1 MSITLDSVIAKFPQ
15 TFSISTNICK
25 ISFFLSF
32 QMSCDLNPQ
41 PVSSGNG
48 FDYNSIKNSIARNLG
63 TTSNGNPS
71 QQQQEPQSHSHRLSR
86 SNSTVERSYSR
97 STRSNSISRTSS
109 FADRS
114 YGTRTNLARK
124 ASFTVADYS
133 SALRRSSVF
142 DGYAGY
148 SIYSSISEGLD
159 QITYGGRTS
168 RRNSVTEMTYSFSRR
183 GSVSA
188 GGGDYPLPALMAA
201 LDASKASQEDR
212 REKSSMQAANAH
224 VNGQA
229 SAYLNSIN
237 SFSRQNSNNDSPHGI
252 DSPFGAVNGHHNP
265 IDLQRSD
272 SKARRL
278 AAIKP
283 SQSGHRLERRVSF
296 HNRDQV
302 FHQDNLDENGM
313 PKPDKPKRKKER
325 TEEEKQAR
333 RERKE
338 RKEKKRMERGESKDR
353 RSKSER
359 REAKNKQHPTGGDLL
374 EQVSAKLQ
382 NIEQEQSREPFS
394 PVPSSSLI
402 PHTQASSKNAS
413 EHLSTIS
420 TTTTTI
426 NNTTSTV
433 TSNNNLYASANN
445 IKSSS
450 SKSMEPNN
458 NTILSGP
465 SNTTGSD
472 YDLVTDDKL
481 VNHDSASD
489 VTLRDDERGSK
500 FSSKR
505 NSLDNKS
512 VQSLA
517 KDLAAECAKAYELME
532 SSLSKLTNDFSIGPF
547 GLTPKNK
554 VIFSSSKNA

>member
-1 MSITLDSVIAKFPQ
+1 M
-15 TFSISTNICK
+15 N
-25 ISFFLSF
+25 
-32 QMSCDLNPQ
+32 
-41 PVSSGNG
+41 
-48 FDYNSIKNSIARNLG
+48 FDCMPNF
-63 TTSNGNPS
+63 
-71 QQQQEPQSHSHRLSR
+71 
-86 SNSTVERSYSR
+86 R

-133 SALRRSSVF
+133 SAVRRSSVF

-159 QITYGGRTS
+159 QITYGGRSS

-183 GSVSA
+183 GSVS
-188 GGGDYPLPALMAA
+188 GDYPLPALMAA
-201 LDASKASQEDR
+201 LDASKAAQEER
-212 REKSSMQAANAH
+212 RERPSTVRDANAH

-229 SAYLNSIN
+229 SAYLNSIH
-237 SFSRQNSNNDSPHGI
+237 SFSRQNSSNTDSPRGI

-283 SQSGHRLERRVSF
+283 SQSNHRLEPSQSGHRLERRVSF
-296 HNRDQV
+296 HNHEQIIN
-302 FHQDNLDENGM
+302 QDTVDENGVPI

-338 RKEKKRMERGESKDR
+338 RKERKRQERGESKDR

-359 REAKNKQHPTGGDLL
+359 RESKVKQHLEGDDLL
-374 EQVSAKLQ
+374 AQVSAKLQ
-382 NIEQEQSREPFS
+382 NIEKEQGRELLS
-394 PVPSSSLI
+394 PVPPTSLL
-402 PHTQASSKNAS
+402 PSQASSNHAS
-413 EHLSTIS
+413 THLSSSTINS
-420 TTTTTI
+420 TTTSSTTI
-426 NNTTSTV
+426 T
-433 TSNNNLYASANN
+433 TSNNNLSANN
-445 IKSSS
+445 IKSAGPSS
-450 SKSMEPNN
+450 RGPAHNNLNSGQNGLDKRSN
-458 NTILSGP
+458 NTLFDNHNDASAAA
-465 SNTTGSD
+465 STT
-472 YDLVTDDKL
+472 L
-481 VNHDSASD
+481 VNHENES
-489 VTLRDDERGSK
+489 VTLREGDEVGSK
-500 FSSKR
+500 MSSKR

-532 SSLSKLTNDFSIGPF
+532 SSLSKLTNDFTIGPF

-554 VIFSSSKNA
+554 VNYFF

>member
-1 MSITLDSVIAKFPQ
+1 MTIF
-15 TFSISTNICK
+15 
-25 ISFFLSF
+25 
-32 QMSCDLNPQ
+32 
-41 PVSSGNG
+41 
-48 FDYNSIKNSIARNLG
+48 
-63 TTSNGNPS
+63 
-71 QQQQEPQSHSHRLSR
+71 
-86 SNSTVERSYSR
+86 R

-133 SALRRSSVF
+133 TAVRRSSVF

-159 QITYGGRTS
+159 QITYGGRSS

-183 GSVSA
+183 GSVS
-188 GGGDYPLPALMAA
+188 GDYPLPALMAA
-201 LDASKASQEDR
+201 LDASKAAQEER
-212 REKSSMQAANAH
+212 RDKPSTVRDANAH

-229 SAYLNSIN
+229 SAYLNSIH
-237 SFSRQNSNNDSPHGI
+237 SFSRQNSSNTDSPRGI

-283 SQSGHRLERRVSF
+283 SQSNHRIEPSQSGHRLERRVSF
-296 HNRDQV
+296 HNHEQIIN
-302 FHQDNLDENGM
+302 QDTVDENGVPI

-333 RERKE
+333 REKKERKE
-338 RKEKKRMERGESKDR
+338 RKRQDRGESKDR

-359 REAKNKQHPTGGDLL
+359 RESKIKQHPEGGDLL
-374 EQVSAKLQ
+374 AQVSAKLQ
-382 NIEQEQSREPFS
+382 NIEQEQGREVLS
-394 PVPSSSLI
+394 PVPTASLL
-402 PHTQASSKNAS
+402 PSQASSNHAS
-413 EHLSTIS
+413 THLSSSTINS
-420 TTTTTI
+420 TTTSTSSTTI
-426 NNTTSTV
+426 TTSH
-433 TSNNNLYASANN
+433 NNNMSANNN
-445 IKSSS
+445 IKSA
-450 SKSMEPNN
+450 
-458 NTILSGP
+458 GP
-465 SNTTGSD
+465 SSGLAHNNLNSGQIGLDKRSNTSNQN
-472 YDLVTDDKL
+472 DDKSTSETTTL
-481 VNHDSASD
+481 VNHENES
-489 VTLRDDERGSK
+489 VTLRDGGGEDRDGSK
-500 FSSKR
+500 MSSKR

-532 SSLSKLTNDFSIGPF
+532 SSLSKLTNDFTIGPF

-554 VIFSSSKNA
+554 VNYFF

>member
-1 MSITLDSVIAKFPQ
+1 M
-15 TFSISTNICK
+15 TF
-25 ISFFLSF
+25 
-32 QMSCDLNPQ
+32 DVLN
-41 PVSSGNG
+41 N
-48 FDYNSIKNSIARNLG
+48 F
-63 TTSNGNPS
+63 
-71 QQQQEPQSHSHRLSR
+71 
-86 SNSTVERSYSR
+86 R

-133 SALRRSSVF
+133 SAVRRSSVF

-159 QITYGGRTS
+159 QITYGGRSS

-183 GSVSA
+183 GSVS
-188 GGGDYPLPALMAA
+188 GDYPLPALMAA
-201 LDASKASQEDR
+201 LDASKAAQEER
-212 REKSSMQAANAH
+212 RERPSTVRDANAH

-229 SAYLNSIN
+229 SAYLNSIH
-237 SFSRQNSNNDSPHGI
+237 SFSRQNSSNTDSPRGI

-283 SQSGHRLERRVSF
+283 SQSNHRLEPSQSGHRLERRVSF
-296 HNRDQV
+296 HNHEQIIN
-302 FHQDNLDENGM
+302 QDTVDENGVPI

-338 RKEKKRMERGESKDR
+338 RKERKRQERGESKDR

-359 REAKNKQHPTGGDLL
+359 RESKNKQHPEGDDLL
-374 EQVSAKLQ
+374 AQVSAKLQ
-382 NIEQEQSREPFS
+382 NIEKEQGREVLS
-394 PVPSSSLI
+394 PVPPTSLL
-402 PHTQASSKNAS
+402 PSQASSNHAS
-413 EHLSTIS
+413 THLSSSTIKS
-420 TTTTTI
+420 TTTSTITT
-426 NNTTSTV
+426 N
-433 TSNNNLYASANN
+433 NNNLSANN
-445 IKSSS
+445 IK
-450 SKSMEPNN
+450 PGGP
-458 NTILSGP
+458 SGP
-465 SNTTGSD
+465 AYNNLNSGQNGLDKRSNTLFD
-472 YDLVTDDKL
+472 NHNDAAADKSTCTATTTL
-481 VNHDSASD
+481 VNHENES
-489 VTLRDDERGSK
+489 VTLREGGEGSK
-500 FSSKR
+500 MSSKR

-532 SSLSKLTNDFSIGPF
+532 SSLSKLTNDFTIGPF

-554 VIFSSSKNA
+554 VNYFFNLSL